1 MTDKPLIYDLSINEL
16 EQVIQ
21 DWGEPGYRAAQ
32 IWTGLYR
39 QLWCNPDDFTTLSK
53 GLRER
58 LKENFTYSYLS
69 PGQMLI
75 SKDGWTEKIRLNLHD
90 GRAIETVIMQSRRRN
105 TICISTQVGC
115 AIGCT
120 FCATGQMGFKRNLT
134 QGEIVEQ
141 VIYCARTLAAQGRY
155 ITNVVAMGM
164 GEPFQNYDA
173 TMSAIDCLNHPA
185 GFNLGQRNFTVSTVG
200 IIPGI
205 KRFTTEHSQVNL
217 SVSLHA
223 ADDDLR
229 NTLVPVNKKYP
240 LEKLL
245 QECKNYVSETR
256 RRITFEWALIQDTN
270 DTPEQARLLARLL
283 HGILCHINLILL
295 NPTPSYVGKASSQQ
309 RAEQFRAVLE
319 HHGIPCTLRF
329 RRGIE
334 IQAGCGQLATK

>member
-1 MTDKPLIYDLSINEL
+1 MSDKPLIYDLSLNEL

-21 DWGEPGYRAAQ
+21 DWGEPGYRATQ
-32 IWTGLYR
+32 IWQGLYR
-39 QLWCNPDDFTTLSK
+39 QLWCTPDEFTTLSL

-58 LKENFTYSYLS
+58 LKDNFTFRHLS
-69 PGQMLI
+69 PGQTLI
-75 SKDGWTEKIRLNLHD
+75 SKDEKTQKVRLILYD
-90 GRAIETVIMQSRRRN
+90 GHAIETVIMQSQRRN

-115 AIGCT
+115 AMGCT

-141 VIYCARTLAAQGRY
+141 VIYCAHVLAAQGRR
-155 ITNVVAMGM
+155 ITNIVTMGM

-173 TMSAIDCLNHPA
+173 TMAAIICLNLPS
-185 GFNLGQRNFTVSTVG
+185 GFNLGQRNFTISTIG

-205 KRFTTEHSQVNL
+205 KRFMAEHCQVNL

-245 QECKNYVSETR
+245 QECKNYISETR
-256 RRITFEWALIQDTN
+256 RRVTFEWALIQNTN
-270 DTPEQARLLARLL
+270 DTPEQTRLLAWLL
-283 HGILCHINLILL
+283 HGMLCHVNLILL
-295 NPTPSYVGKASSQQ
+295 NPTPNYIGKASSLQ
-309 RAEQFRAVLE
+309 RAAQFRAVLE
-319 HHGIPCTLRF
+319 QHGIPCTLRI
-329 RRGIE
+329 RRGVEIE
-334 IQAGCGQLATK
+334 AGCGQLATI